1 LLLFVH
7 KKKRFL
13 ASSRPLR
20 CASVH
25 VHLLHGGIRPVTMS
39 ATTAPAVTAA
49 PHDGLFGAARYK
61 AMFAVSLSVL
71 LSVLDYAVV
80 NVALPTIAR
89 NIHTT
94 DSASIWVVN
103 AYQLA
108 SVISLLPLAAAG
120 DRIGAARMCRI
131 GLVLFVV
138 ASLFCAASKNL
149 PELAA
154 ARALQGFGAACIMSV
169 NAALVR
175 YIYPANALG
184 RGITLNGLVV
194 ALGVALGPTVAAA
207 VLSVA
212 GWQLL
217 FLINLPLGG
226 AALYFAMTAL
236 PQTPLS
242 GGRFDYVST
251 LLIAVAFG
259 ALIIGGDSFA
269 HAAQLSFAIS
279 LLIIGAVSLT
289 VLVRRQVGRAD
300 PLLPVDLL
308 ARAGFRSAFI
318 TGFLGFVAS
327 NFFII
332 SMPFNLMGVLH
343 RGPVATGLLITPWP
357 VAIVAVA
364 PLVGRL
370 ADRYPAS
377 LLSTIGLAI
386 TATGFLLLR
395 LMPPDPSNFNIAW
408 RIAVA
413 GAGFGLFQ
421 PPNNKAMI
429 TTAPAR
435 RTGSASGMISVAR
448 LLGQTVGGMLVAL
461 TLGLAVNG
469 GTQTCLAFGSM
480 TGYLAAA
487 VSGSRLRPGK
497 AGAGKRG

>member
-1 LLLFVH
+1 
-7 KKKRFL
+7 
-13 ASSRPLR
+13 
-20 CASVH
+20 
-25 VHLLHGGIRPVTMS
+25 MS
-39 ATTAPAVTAA
+39 ATAAPAVTAA
-49 PHDGLFGAARYK
+49 PHDGLFGGARYR

-89 NIHTT
+89 DIHTSN
-94 DSASIWVVN
+94 SAAIWVVN

-131 GLVLFVV
+131 GLVLFII
-138 ASLFCAASKNL
+138 ASLLCAASRTL

-154 ARALQGFGAACIMSV
+154 ARALQGFGGACIMSV

-175 YIYPANALG
+175 YIYPANELG
-184 RGITLNGLVV
+184 RGIALNGLVV
-194 ALGVALGPTVAAA
+194 ALGVALGPTVAAG

-212 GWQLL
+212 GWQWL

-226 AALYFAMTAL
+226 AALYFALTAL
-236 PQTPLS
+236 PRTPLS
-242 GGRFDYVST
+242 GGKFDYVST
-251 LLIAVAFG
+251 ALIAAAFG

-269 HAAQLSFAIS
+269 HASGVTLAIS
-279 LLIIGAVSLT
+279 LVVIGAAALAM
-289 VLVRRQVGRAD
+289 LVRRQAGRPD

-308 ARAGFRSAFI
+308 ARAGFRTAFL
-318 TGFLGFVAS
+318 TGFTGFVAS

-332 SMPFNLMGVLH
+332 SMPFELMGSLH
-343 RGPVATGLLITPWP
+343 RSAVATGLLITPWP

-364 PLVGRL
+364 PFVGRL
-370 ADRYPAS
+370 ADRYPAAT
-377 LLSTIGLAI
+377 LSTIGLAI
-386 TATGFLLLR
+386 TGTGFLLLR
-395 LMPPDPSNFNIAW
+395 LLPPDPSNFDIAW
-408 RIAVA
+408 RIGLA

-429 TTAPAR
+429 TTAPSR

-461 TLGLAVNG
+461 TLGLISEG
-469 GTQTCLAFGSM
+469 GTQTCLALGSL
-480 TGYLAAA
+480 TAYVAASISA
-487 VSGSRLRPGK
+487 SRLRGSK
-497 AGAGKRG
+497 

>member
-1 LLLFVH
+1 MP
-7 KKKRFL
+7 
-13 ASSRPLR
+13 ASTPAL
-20 CASVH
+20 
-25 VHLLHGGIRPVTMS
+25 TTS
-39 ATTAPAVTAA
+39 A
-49 PHDGLFGAARYK
+49 HDGLFGAARAK

-94 DSASIWVVN
+94 DSAAIWVVN

-120 DRIGAARMCRI
+120 DRIGAARLCRI
-131 GLVLFVV
+131 GLVLFVI
-138 ASLFCAASKNL
+138 ASLLCAASKTL

-154 ARALQGFGAACIMSV
+154 ARALQGFGAACILSV

-175 YIYPANALG
+175 YIYPASALG
-184 RGITLNGLVV
+184 RGIALNGLVV
-194 ALGVALGPTVAAA
+194 ALGVALGPTVAAG
-207 VLSVA
+207 VLAVA
-212 GWQLL
+212 GWRLL

-226 AALYFAMTAL
+226 AAMLFAFTAL
-236 PQTPLS
+236 PKTPLS

-251 LLIAVAFG
+251 VLIAVAFG

-269 HAAQLSFAIS
+269 HAAQLAFAIS
-279 LLIIGAVSLT
+279 LLVIGAISLAI
-289 VLVRRQVGRAD
+289 LVRRQSGRAD

-308 ARAGFRSAFI
+308 ARPGFRTAFI

-332 SMPFNLMGVLH
+332 SMPFNLMGALH

-357 VAIVAVA
+357 VAIVLVA
-364 PLVGRL
+364 PFVGRL
-370 ADRYPAS
+370 ADRYPAA

-386 TATGFLLLR
+386 TATGFLALR
-395 LMPPDPSNFNIAW
+395 LMPPDPSNVDIAW
-408 RIAVA
+408 RIGLA
-413 GAGFGLFQ
+413 GAGFGIFQ

-461 TLGLAVNG
+461 TLGLIAHG
-469 GTQTCLAFGSM
+469 GAQTCLAFGAL
-480 TGYLAAA
+480 TGYGAAA
-487 VSGSRLRPGK
+487 VSGTRLRRRPK
-497 AGAGKRG
+497 D

>member
-1 LLLFVH
+1 
-7 KKKRFL
+7 
-13 ASSRPLR
+13 
-20 CASVH
+20 
-25 VHLLHGGIRPVTMS
+25 MS
-39 ATTAPAVTAA
+39 ATIAPAVSAA
-49 PHDGLFGAARYK
+49 PHDGLFGGARYR
-61 AMFAVSLSVL
+61 AMFAVAISVL

-89 NIHTT
+89 DIHT
-94 DSASIWVVN
+94 SASQSIWVVN

-131 GLVLFVV
+131 GLVLFII
-138 ASLFCAASKNL
+138 ASVLCAMSRTL

-154 ARALQGFGAACIMSV
+154 ARALQGFGGACIMSV

-175 YIYPANALG
+175 YIYPAKELG
-184 RGITLNGLVV
+184 RGIALNGLVV
-194 ALGVALGPTVAAA
+194 ALGVALGPTVAAG

-212 GWQLL
+212 GWQFL

-226 AALYFAMTAL
+226 VAFYFAITAL
-236 PQTPLS
+236 PRTPLS
-242 GGRFDYVST
+242 GGKFDYVST
-251 LLIAVAFG
+251 VLIAVAFG

-269 HAAQLSFAIS
+269 HAASVGFAVA
-279 LLIIGAVSLT
+279 LLVVGAVSLAA
-289 VLVRRQVGRAD
+289 LVRRQSGRPD

-308 ARAGFRSAFI
+308 ARPGFRAAFV
-318 TGFLGFVAS
+318 TGFFGFIAS

-332 SMPFNLMGVLH
+332 SMPFNLMNVLH
-343 RGPVATGLLITPWP
+343 RGAVATGLLITPWP
-357 VAIVAVA
+357 VAIVVVA
-364 PLVGRL
+364 PFVGRL
-370 ADRYPAS
+370 TDKYPAS

-395 LMPPDPSNFNIAW
+395 LLPPNPSDLDIVW

-413 GAGFGLFQ
+413 GVGFGLFQ

-429 TTAPAR
+429 TTAPSR

-461 TLGLAVNG
+461 TLGLVAQG
-469 GTQTCLAFGSM
+469 GTNACLALGSA
-480 TGYLAAA
+480 TAFLAAG
-487 VSGSRLRPGK
+487 VSGMRLRK
-497 AGAGKRG
+497 ARKD